1 MAGGAAGCTKE
12 DSSLVVKKVI
22 IIFRL
27 FSLLHQ
33 LLHWQLL
40 RREGRRA
47 GGLQQH
53 RDAAGGALLQKH
65 HHAGRERQQELR
77 GNVMVVGLGGFL
89 CRIIGTVRLLLV
101 SRLDVGWEE
110 TGCHVTEEGVTRCTC
125 ETDRC
130 NAPLQVWE
138 EQMIQATNRNVSHHF
153 RRHPGQ
159 NQQTALHFIVKEK
172 FSSYYL
178 LPQHSI
184 LAEEI
189 NLSLCTCAYESSQ
202 LK

>member
-138 EQMIQATNRNVSHHF
+138 EQMIQATNRKRLSSF
-153 RRHPGQ
+153 
-159 NQQTALHFIVKEK
+159 QTASGAESTNC
-172 FSSYYL
+172 SSFHREGKVFVL
-178 LPQHSI
+178 LLVTS
-184 LAEEI
+184 AF
-189 NLSLCTCAYESSQ
+189 YSSRGN
-202 LK
+202 